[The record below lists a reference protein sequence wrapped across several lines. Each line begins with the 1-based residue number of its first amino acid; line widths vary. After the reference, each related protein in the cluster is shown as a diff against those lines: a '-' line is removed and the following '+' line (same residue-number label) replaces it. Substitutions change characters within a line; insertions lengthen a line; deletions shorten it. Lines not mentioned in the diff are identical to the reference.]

1 MTVANRQQKR
11 ARPHLVK
18 VADRRFMRDMGAGVV
33 ALAPDHPTLVQWRYF
48 QRNCDCSPVTETN
61 RAHRLKQLNAATNT
75 LGRVLRA
82 DKIAYGANIFDSVQ
96 RAEVETRETQQRTL
110 DIFTLDI
117 SPPVAPCVQTSV
129 QVCAP

>member
-48 QRNCDCSPVTETN
+48 QRNCDCSPVTEAN
-61 RAHRLKQLNAATNT
+61 RAHRLNQLNAATNT
-75 LGRVLRA
+75 LGRVLQA
-82 DKIAYGANIFDSVQ
+82 DKTAYAANIFESVQ
-96 RAEVETRETQQRTL
+96 RAERETRETQQRTL
-110 DIFTLDI
+110 DSSALDI
-117 SPPVAPCVQTSV
+117 SPPLAQCVQTSV